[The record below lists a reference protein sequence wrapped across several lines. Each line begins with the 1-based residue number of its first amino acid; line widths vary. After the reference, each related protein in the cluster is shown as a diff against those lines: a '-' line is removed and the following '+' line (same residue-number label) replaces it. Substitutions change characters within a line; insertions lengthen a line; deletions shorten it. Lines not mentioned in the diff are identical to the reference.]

1 MYSNFYNKCTTN
13 QIAAVIEE
21 ARSSRFQIAVVPYYR
36 LQTARSFEFQIADYN
51 SSLQI
56 ADLLSSRLQITV

>member
-1 MYSNFYNKCTTN
+1 MYTN

-21 ARSSRFQIAVVPYYR
+21 ARSSKFQIADC
-36 LQTARSFEFQIADYN
+36 RSFEFQIADYS